1 MDAAREAPAP
11 RAPATAALGVTFI
24 LVGLG
29 FGLTAALV
37 CGIALLSLAIV
48 AVGWVELAT
57 LRGRLERLPGPARL
71 EESEPYPLRIRLQRT
86 ILPPPGGELTDPLLE
101 RSVPVG
107 PRWSKRLERAVW
119 LQSPGRV
126 QLDPTRLVVRDPLGL
141 WQRRLAS
148 PASLDLVVLPRI
160 DPVRWVGPGAEPRGQ
175 SPGSGHA
182 SDAVSRRGGPAQ
194 FEVDGLRPYRDGSPA
209 SRIHWPAV
217 ARTGE
222 MIERRLV
229 AGGEPRPLLVF
240 DPRGAEE
247 PAHRERAMR
256 ATASLC
262 VELGRSGG
270 CDLLLPPECPARRS
284 REAWWR
290 ASRAPDARA
299 PRRRGGR
306 RPPAASVRRRRP
318 AAARSSRRFGR
329 PPASGCGRRD
339 CRRGRAEAR
348 RSRTGAGPPL
358 RETASLAWP
367 EPGDCPRG
375 SAPGPTDRTGSM
387 RGSTTRSSDA
397 GEASRRCQSP
407 SGSRTTR
414 RVGSS

>member
-11 RAPATAALGVTFI
+11 RAPATAALGIIFV
-24 LVGLG
+24 LVGVG

-37 CGIALLSLAIV
+37 CGIALLGLAVV
-48 AVGWVELAT
+48 AFGWVELAT

-71 EESEPYPLRIRLQRT
+71 EESEPYPLRIRLRRT
-86 ILPPPGGELTDPLLE
+86 ILPPPGGELTDPLLD

-107 PRWSKRLERAVW
+107 PRWSKRLDRAVW

-141 WQRRLAS
+141 WQRRLDS

-229 AGGEPRPLLVF
+229 AGGEPRPLVVF
-240 DPRGAEE
+240 DPRGAED
-247 PAHRERAMR
+247 PARRERAMR

-270 CDLLLPPECPARRS
+270 CDLLLPGE
-284 REAWWR
+284 
-290 ASRAPDARA
+290 
-299 PRRRGGR
+299 R
-306 RPPAASVRRRRP
+306 RPLTIDPALRSWPEAHVRIAVSDP
-318 AAARSSRRFGR
+318 N
-329 PPASGCGRRD
+329 
-339 CRRGRAEAR
+339 
-348 RSRTGAGPPL
+348 AGPPL
-358 RETASLAWP
+358 LPAL
-367 EPGDCPRG
+367 
-375 SAPGPTDRTGSM
+375 
-387 RGSTTRSSDA
+387 RGSTVLWVTA
-397 GEASRRCQSP
+397 GRGLPATLRQLRAGSFLITPTGSRRAAAFRV
-407 SGSRTTR
+407 SGCFGYPAHGGASYREARSR
-414 RVGSS
+414 VAA

>member
-11 RAPATAALGVTFI
+11 RAPATAALGITFI

-37 CGIALLSLAIV
+37 CGIALLGLAIV

-107 PRWSKRLERAVW
+107 PRWSKRLERVVW
-119 LQSPGRV
+119 LQGPGRI

-141 WQRRLAS
+141 WQRRLDS
-148 PASLDLVVLPRI
+148 PASPDLVVLPRI

-182 SDAVSRRGGPAQ
+182 SDAVSPRGGPAQ

-229 AGGEPRPLLVF
+229 AGGEPRPLVVF
-240 DPRGAEE
+240 DPRGAED

-270 CDLLLPPECPARRS
+270 CDLLLPGE
-284 REAWWR
+284 
-290 ASRAPDARA
+290 
-299 PRRRGGR
+299 R
-306 RPPAASVRRRRP
+306 RPLTIDPALRSWPEAHVRIAVSNPTASPPLLPAQRGSAVLWVTAGRGLPAALRQL
-318 AAARSSRRFGR
+318 RSGSFLITPTGSRRVAAFR
-329 PPASGCGRRD
+329 VSGCFGYPAGGGARHR
-339 CRRGRAEAR
+339 EAR
-348 RSRTGAGPPL
+348 R
-358 RETASLAWP
+358 
-367 EPGDCPRG
+367 
-375 SAPGPTDRTGSM
+375 
-387 RGSTTRSSDA
+387 
-397 GEASRRCQSP
+397 
-407 SGSRTTR
+407 
-414 RVGSS
+414 RVAA